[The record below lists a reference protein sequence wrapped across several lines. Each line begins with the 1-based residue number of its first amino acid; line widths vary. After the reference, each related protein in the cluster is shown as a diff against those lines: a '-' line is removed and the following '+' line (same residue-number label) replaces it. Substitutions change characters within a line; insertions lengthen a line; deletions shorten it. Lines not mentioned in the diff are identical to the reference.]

1 MNTGDFPIANLETGE
16 RYKVKILKLVSKGK
30 GMALLENRVLFV
42 PYVLLNEEVEVE
54 ITQIKKDYL
63 LAKKVSVVT
72 PSPLRTVPVC
82 PVFEQCGGCQFQMID
97 YAGQL
102 DIKSGF
108 LKESLL
114 RIGKMGLSKGLSSP
128 PPTKLARER
137 FRSEAKSFE
146 YTDGASPSILPIIPA
161 SDPLYY
167 RQRVQF
173 KISFLHDR
181 AIIGFYRPESRI
193 VVPVER
199 CYIIKP
205 LLNSLLGEVRQM
217 IERTP
222 DVYRP
227 FEEIAFSVSS
237 LNDDIFIELSGG
249 LDSRLASEKQVRPT
263 QGAGAGSFPDN
274 ALQDFFKLPF
284 HIRGLAITQNEKQL
298 KVFGKNS
305 IVHSIKNPL
314 DPVESLK
321 IRNSAGVF
329 SQVNR
334 EMNLKLIE
342 TLMSWVKLTGKEEVL
357 ELFSGNGNFT
367 LLLAKY
373 ASHLT
378 AVEENPLA
386 VEDLRYNL
394 QANGIKN
401 CSVRKGKAQEVLSRW
416 DKSKF
421 PLDLLILDPPREG
434 VDPPSIKSILRIAS
448 RRIYYISCDPATL
461 ARDLKALSKSY
472 NIQRIAPFD
481 MFPQTA
487 HLETLTELKRKS

>member
-1 MNTGDFPIANLETGE
+1 MNTGNFPIANLETGE
-16 RYKVKILKLVSKGK
+16 HYKVKILKLVSKGK

-42 PYVLLNEEVEVE
+42 PYVLPDEEVEIE

-72 PSPLRTVPVC
+72 PAPLRTVPVC
-82 PVFEQCGGCQFQMID
+82 PVFEQCGGCQLQMID

-114 RIGKMGLSKGLSSP
+114 RIGKINPL
-128 PPTKLARER
+128 
-137 FRSEAKSFE
+137 
-146 YTDGASPSILPIIPA
+146 ILPIIPA

-173 KISFLHDR
+173 KISFLHEHP
-181 AIIGFYRPESRI
+181 IIGFYRPESRM

-199 CYIIKP
+199 CHIIKP
-205 LLNSLLGEVRQM
+205 LLNSLLGEVRQL

-222 DVYRP
+222 DLYHP
-227 FEEIAFSVSS
+227 LKEITFSASS
-237 LNDDIFIELSGG
+237 LNDDIFIELN
-249 LDSRLASEKQVRPT
+249 V
-263 QGAGAGSFPDN
+263 GAGSMPDH

-284 HIRGLAITQNEKQL
+284 HIRGLGITQNEKQV

-314 DPVESLK
+314 DPAESLK
-321 IRNSAGVF
+321 SRNSGGVF

-342 TLMSWVKLTGKEEVL
+342 TLMSWAGLTGKEEVL

-386 VEDLRYNL
+386 IEDLRYNL
-394 QANGIKN
+394 QVNGIKN
-401 CSVRKGKAQEVLSRW
+401 CSVRKGKTQEVLSRW
-416 DKSKF
+416 DKSTF

-434 VDPPSIKSILRIAS
+434 IDPPSVKSILRIAP

-461 ARDLKALSKSY
+461 ARDLKALSKRY

-487 HLETLTELKRKS
+487 HLETLTELQRKS

>member
-1 MNTGDFPIANLETGE
+1 MKTGSFPIANLEIGDP
-16 RYKVKILKLVSKGK
+16 YKVKILKLVSKGK

-42 PYVLLNEEVEVE
+42 PYVLPGEEVEVE
-54 ITQIKKDYL
+54 IFQIKKDYL

-114 RIGKMGLSKGLSSP
+114 RIGKIDSP
-128 PPTKLARER
+128 
-137 FRSEAKSFE
+137 F
-146 YTDGASPSILPIIPA
+146 LPIIPA

-167 RQRVQF
+167 RQRVKF
-173 KISFLHDR
+173 KLSFVDKRPL
-181 AIIGFYRPESRI
+181 IGFYRPESRT

-199 CYIIKP
+199 CHIITP
-205 LLNSLLGEVRQM
+205 LLNSLLDEVRQL
-217 IERTP
+217 IEKKP
-222 DVYRP
+222 ELYHP
-227 FEEIAFSVSS
+227 LKEIAFSASP
-237 LNDDIFIELSGG
+237 LNDDIFIELDLSDG
-249 LDSRLASEKQVRPT
+249 SLADPEIR
-263 QGAGAGSFPDN
+263 
-274 ALQDFFKLPF
+274 DFFKLPF
-284 HIRGLAITQNEKQL
+284 HIRGLAIAQNGKQV

-305 IVHSIKNPL
+305 IVHSIKNPY
-314 DPVESLK
+314 DPAESL
-321 IRNSAGVF
+321 ILRNSAGVF

-342 TLMSWVKLTGKEEVL
+342 TLMSWAGLTGKEEAL

-378 AVEENPLA
+378 AVEENPVA
-386 VEDLRYNL
+386 IEDLRYNL
-394 QANGIKN
+394 QSNGIKN
-401 CSVRKGKAQEVLSRW
+401 CSVRKGKAQEILSRW

-434 VDPPSIKSILRIAS
+434 LNPQSVQSILRIAP

-461 ARDLKALSKSY
+461 ARDLKALSKKY

-487 HLETLTELKRKS
+487 HLESLAELQRKS

>member
-1 MNTGDFPIANLETGE
+1 MNTGDLPIANLKIGE
-16 RYKVKILKLVSKGK
+16 HYKVKILKLVAKGK

-42 PYVLLNEEVEVE
+42 PYVLPDEEVEVE

-114 RIGKMGLSKGLSSP
+114 RIGKMDLSKGLASP

-137 FRSEAKSFE
+137 SRSEAKGFE

-173 KISFLHDR
+173 KISFVDKHLV
-181 AIIGFYRPESRI
+181 IGFYRSESRT

-199 CYIIKP
+199 CHIIKP
-205 LLNSLLGEVRQM
+205 LLNSLLGEVRHL

-222 DVYRP
+222 DLYHP
-227 FEEIAFSVSS
+227 LKEIAFSASS
-237 LNDDIFIELSGG
+237 LNDDIFIELDMGDGS
-249 LDSRLASEKQVRPT
+249 LADHEI
-263 QGAGAGSFPDN
+263 
-274 ALQDFFKLPF
+274 LDFFKLPF
-284 HIRGLAITQNEKQL
+284 HIRGLAITQNEKQV

-314 DPVESLK
+314 DPAESLK
-321 IRNSAGVF
+321 SRNSGGVF

-394 QANGIKN
+394 QSNGIKN
-401 CSVRKGKAQEVLSRW
+401 CSVRKGKVQEVLSRW

-434 VDPPSIKSILRIAS
+434 IDPPSVKSILRIAP

-461 ARDLKALSKSY
+461 ARDLKALSKRY
-472 NIQRIAPFD
+472 HIQRIAPFD

-487 HLETLTELKRKS
+487 HLETLAELQRKP